1 MDDNQNQAMPPS
13 TDYQQNFIPPSSDDS
28 PVEATQALQGVQT
41 TQEMPTSQAFP
52 SGLSE
57 GQTSSESVSFGQP
70 QDAPTVP
77 LPVADAQPTWAGGT
91 PGYGTEANAPA
102 GLYAANPYGQQPM
115 GDGQS
120 AEQQASSGQIPPQQ
134 PYAPG
139 AFAQSPYG
147 QSQQG
152 YPGFGQGYAGPA
164 QNPYRYVQPNRPWNV
179 LTIIG
184 FVFAFINPLVG
195 LIFSIIALV
204 MVRKSG
210 EKSRGLAIA
219 GIIIGAINFVAVIIA
234 VCVFVSAL
242 SQIASD
248 YGSGEG
254 QSDESMMCIDG
265 QCQSLPG
272 IGSNGGGAS
281 GSLPGGDADGAGG
294 AGGNG
299 AAGDGGILGD
309 GGEDWDDYSGLL
321 GGDAAVA
328 DPVAVHVSG
337 LGIGAVTASTAA
349 VACGA

>member
-1 MDDNQNQAMPPS
+1 MNDNQNQAMPPS
-13 TDYQQNFIPPSSDDS
+13 ADYQQNFIPPSDDDL
-28 PVEATQALQGVQT
+28 PIEATQVLHGVQET
-41 TQEMPTSQAFP
+41 REMPKSQTFP

-57 GQTSSESVSFGQP
+57 EQTPSESAGFGQP

-77 LPVADAQPTWAGGT
+77 LPVA
-91 PGYGTEANAPA
+91 NAPA
-102 GLYAANPYGQQPM
+102 GPYAAGAYGQQPM

-120 AEQQASSGQIPPQQ
+120 AAQQASSGQIPPQQ

-147 QSQQG
+147 QPQQG
-152 YPGFGQGYAGPA
+152 NPGFGQGYTEAA
-164 QNPYRYVQPNRPWNV
+164 QDPYRYVQPNQPWNV

-219 GIIIGAINFVAVIIA
+219 GIIIGAINLVVVIIA
-234 VCVFVSAL
+234 VCVFASAL

-248 YGSGEG
+248 YGSGDG
-254 QSDESMMCIDG
+254 QSDGSMMCIDG

-281 GSLPGGDADGAGG
+281 GSLPGGDADGADGG
-294 AGGNG
+294 STD
-299 AAGDGGILGD
+299 DGGILGD

-321 GGDAAVA
+321 GGDAAVT

-337 LGIGAVTASTAA
+337 LGVGVVTASAA
-349 VACGA
+349 VATEDA

>member
-13 TDYQQNFIPPSSDDS
+13 ADYRQNFIPPSDDDL
-28 PVEATQALQGVQT
+28 PIEATQVLHGVQET
-41 TQEMPTSQAFP
+41 REMPKSQTFL

-57 GQTSSESVSFGQP
+57 EQTPSESAGFGRP

-77 LPVADAQPTWAGGT
+77 LPVADVQPAWAGGA
-91 PGYGTEANAPA
+91 PGYGAEANAPA
-102 GLYAANPYGQQPM
+102 GLYAAGTYGRQPM

-120 AEQQASSGQIPPQQ
+120 AAQQASSGQIPPQQ

-147 QSQQG
+147 QPQQG
-152 YPGFGQGYAGPA
+152 HPGFGQGYAVPA
-164 QNPYRYVQPNRPWNV
+164 QDPYRYVQPNQPWNV

-219 GIIIGAINFVAVIIA
+219 GIVIGAINLVVVIIA
-234 VCVFVSAL
+234 VCVFASAL

-248 YGSGEG
+248 YGSGDG
-254 QSDESMMCIDG
+254 QSDGSMMCIDG

-281 GSLPGGDADGAGG
+281 GSLPGGDADGAD
-294 AGGNG
+294 GNG
-299 AAGDGGILGD
+299 STDDGGILGD

-328 DPVAVHVSG
+328 VHVSG
-337 LGIGAVTASTAA
+337 LGVSVVTASAA
-349 VACGA
+349 VATEDA

>member
-13 TDYQQNFIPPSSDDS
+13 ADYQQNFIPPSDDDL
-28 PVEATQALQGVQT
+28 PIEATQAVHGVQET
-41 TQEMPTSQAFP
+41 REMPKSQTFL

-57 GQTSSESVSFGQP
+57 EQTPSESAGFGQP

-77 LPVADAQPTWAGGT
+77 LPVADIQPAWAGGA
-91 PGYGTEANAPA
+91 PGYGAEANAPA
-102 GLYAANPYGQQPM
+102 GLYAAGTYGRQPM

-120 AEQQASSGQIPPQQ
+120 AAQQASSGQIPPQQ

-147 QSQQG
+147 QPQQG
-152 YPGFGQGYAGPA
+152 HPGFGQGYAVPA
-164 QNPYRYVQPNRPWNV
+164 QDPYRYVQPNQPWNV

-219 GIIIGAINFVAVIIA
+219 GIVIGAINLVVMIIA
-234 VCVFVSAL
+234 VCVFASAL

-248 YGSGEG
+248 YGSGAG
-254 QSDESMMCIDG
+254 QSDGSMMCIDG

-281 GSLPGGDADGAGG
+281 GSLPGGDADGAD
-294 AGGNG
+294 GNG
-299 AAGDGGILGD
+299 STDDGGILGD

-337 LGIGAVTASTAA
+337 LGVSVVTASAA
-349 VACGA
+349 VATEDA